1 MLFIDDDSTSEIKKG
16 ALQSYPYALGRAI
29 GFGKHDK
36 NYFEKENISGI
47 STVVQLLSLA
57 FEEQW

>member
-1 MLFIDDDSTSEIKKG
+1 MMIQHLKMKRG
-16 ALQSYPYALGRAI
+16 ALQSYPYALGRAK

-47 STVVQLLSLA
+47 STVVQLLRLK
-57 FEEQW
+57 FGEQR